1 MADDKGMAYFAV
13 VIREVDGVCSW
24 FSTWLCVLFQ
34 RFSFRYVSCYHEVA
48 REIWRLQFYLLGI
61 TEVNIFSTT
70 GFLGTAQIFY
80 PNSCNYSEMHLNAN
94 SCLSLWN
101 AVLILRRARWQYV
114 LNNLEGGGE
123 NSF

>member
-1 MADDKGMAYFAV
+1 M
-13 VIREVDGVCSW
+13 
-24 FSTWLCVLFQ
+24 
-34 RFSFRYVSCYHEVA
+34 
-48 REIWRLQFYLLGI
+48 
-61 TEVNIFSTT
+61 NIFSTT

-101 AVLILRRARWQYV
+101 AVLILGRARWQYV
-114 LNNLEGGGE
+114 LNNLGGGGE